1 MPLYD
6 FKCDGTC
13 GYFED
18 MFIPL
23 AKKDEAVCPDCGG
36 SITTRISAVITIG
49 PMPSKPLKVKQIGRE
64 FTSNSEYKQYQREN
78 PDSAI
83 LSAGSSEWR
92 NHVDR
97 AREKAEKT
105 ARRRGY
111 RDLAQQHERRRAE
124 KAKERGLVDK
134 KVFV

>member
-6 FKCDGTC
+6 FKCDKTC

-23 AKKDEAVCPDCGG
+23 AEKDAARCPDCG
-36 SITTRISAVITIG
+36 STITVRIGAVITIG
-49 PMPSKPLKVKQIGRE
+49 PMPSKPLKVSQIGRE

-78 PDSAI
+78 PDCAI
-83 LSAGSSEWR
+83 LSAGSTEWQ
-92 NHVDR
+92 NHVDM

-105 ARRRGY
+105 ARRKGY
-111 RDLAQQHERRRAE
+111 RDLAQQHEKRRHE
-124 KAKERGLVDK
+124 KARKAGKIDG

>member
-6 FKCDGTC
+6 FKCNKDC

-23 AKKDEAVCPDCGG
+23 ARKDEARCPDCGG
-36 SITTRISAVITIG
+36 TITTRIGSVAPIG
-49 PMPSKPLKVKQIGRE
+49 PMPSKPLRVDHIGRT
-64 FTSNSEYKQYQREN
+64 FTSNAEFRQYQREN
-78 PDSAI
+78 SDCAI
-83 LSAGSSEWR
+83 LSADSTEWR

-105 ARRRGY
+105 AKKKGY
-111 RDLAQQHERRRAE
+111 RDLAQQHEHSRKKLKKQQGA
-124 KAKERGLVDK
+124 VDK
-134 KVFV
+134 KIFV